1 MATGTESI
9 CCLEI
14 NNTDKKMIN
23 STDSITVV
31 EEFKSVCT
39 SPGVITTAMVVFQKD
54 NGPIPAIRQ
63 HE

>member
-1 MATGTESI
+1 MATGTENI

-14 NNTDKKMIN
+14 NNTDKQMIN

-31 EEFKSVCT
+31 EELKSACT

-54 NGPIPAIRQ
+54 NAPIPEIPQ